1 MYALHRKVADAM
13 MRAAADGNAGTL
25 ERVFSQHQVSLEDGL
40 TPRTRRA
47 EQAGL
52 GGANFRARLKMN
64 AARMGGARVVGR
76 VAWNTNT
83 LVMTVKLI
91 LRVNFESYF

>member
-1 MYALHRKVADAM
+1 MPNEKKLI
-13 MRAAADGNAGTL
+13 
-25 ERVFSQHQVSLEDGL
+25 FQ
-40 TPRTRRA
+40 
-47 EQAGL
+47 
-52 GGANFRARLKMN
+52 LKMY